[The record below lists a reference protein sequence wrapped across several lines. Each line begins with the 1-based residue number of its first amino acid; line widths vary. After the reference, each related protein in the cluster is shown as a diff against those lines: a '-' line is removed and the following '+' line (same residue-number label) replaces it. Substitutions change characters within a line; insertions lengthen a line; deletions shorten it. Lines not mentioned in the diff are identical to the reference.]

1 MATKKQR
8 KTTGQPAKA
17 ASKGNR
23 PVKKSAKKE
32 RGTLL
37 SVLIGLIFLHSVIA
51 VLLGYVTLK
60 DEYAIYRT
68 WVVVGLSLLSLLD
81 IVAAVGLW
89 YWKKW
94 AIYLY
99 AITRVIATSIHLML
113 TGSLLVVF
121 YDLLPVAI
129 LGYVI
134 DLQSK
139 RHLFE

>member
-1 MATKKQR
+1 MTTKKKRKAAGQATKPVSKASGSATKSTKKQR
-8 KTTGQPAKA
+8 G
-17 ASKGNR
+17 G
-23 PVKKSAKKE
+23 
-32 RGTLL
+32 LL

-51 VLLGYVTLK
+51 VYLGYITLK
-60 DEYAIYRT
+60 DEYASYRT

-81 IVAAVGLW
+81 ILAAVGMW

-99 AITRVIATSIHLML
+99 AVTRVLATSIHLML

-134 DLQSK
+134 NLQTK
-139 RHLFE
+139 RQFFE